1 MKSIQTSI
9 LSNEEYSFNILD
21 SIKVEVSVEKNNFHI
36 PLDSLFKMAARINKK
51 RSFLFVSKVL
61 GKHLPIHPNRGLLT
75 SALLAAKY
83 YEEVKGGRCKLKK
96 EWLDLFLKCEPSFIG
111 SAFIPKT
118 FDPLIIGFAETATA
132 LGHAFFDCFEGACY
146 VHTTRE
152 VLHGQR
158 PVISF
163 EEEHSHAT
171 SHHCYMPLEMVA
183 NDRDIILVDDELTT
197 GKTALNIIRSIHSR
211 FPRKAYSVVSILDW
225 RSEED
230 KLEFKKLEH
239 LLGITIHVVSLLAG
253 KVQVKIQN
261 EKLEQRNE
269 AHHCQIK
276 KAQIE
281 RIYLPSLF
289 EEAEI
294 SSISTNGSENN
305 TPFLYETGRFGISS
319 DVNWQTKDKIL
330 EAASFLTR
338 KRSGKNALC
347 LGTGEFMYL
356 PMKIAAEMG
365 QGISYQSTT
374 RSPIFV
380 KNETGYGA
388 EYGLAFS
395 NPEDPDI
402 AHFVYNIPPGC
413 YEELFLFFERE
424 LENEQLFPLLTE
436 LEKTQIESIKLV
448 YFMRKKG

>member
-9 LSNEEYSFNILD
+9 LSNKKYSFNILD
-21 SIKVEVSVEKNNFHI
+21 SIKVEVSVEKNDFHI
-36 PLDSLFKMAARINKK
+36 PPETLFKMAARINKK

-83 YEEVKGGRCKLKK
+83 YEEVKGGRCELKN
-96 EWLDLFLKCEPSFIG
+96 EWLSAFSKSEPFFSG
-111 SAFIPKT
+111 SAFIQKT

-132 LGHAFFDCFEGACY
+132 LGHAFFDCFEGADY

-152 VLHGQR
+152 VLQDQP

-171 SHHCYMPLEMVA
+171 SHRCYLPLQMVA
-183 NDRDIILVDDELTT
+183 NEREIILVDDELTT
-197 GKTALNIIRSIHSR
+197 GKTALNIIRSIQSR
-211 FPRKAYSVVSILDW
+211 FPRKEYSVVSILDW

-230 KLEFKKLEH
+230 KQEFKKLEH
-239 LLGITIHVVSLLAG
+239 ILGITIHVVSLIAG
-253 KVQVKIQN
+253 KVQVNIQN
-261 EKLEQRNE
+261 EKLEQRGE
-269 AHHCQIK
+269 DFPCQKK

-281 RIYLPSLF
+281 KIYLPSLF
-289 EEAEI
+289 EEAKI
-294 SSISTNGSENN
+294 STISTNGSENN

-319 DVNWQTKDKIL
+319 DVNWQTQRKTL
-330 EAASFLTR
+330 EAASFLTS
-338 KRSGKNALC
+338 KRSGRNALC

-365 QGISYQSTT
+365 PGISYQSTT

-402 AHFVYNIPPGC
+402 DHFVYNIPPGF
-413 YEELFLFFERE
+413 YDELFLFLERE
-424 LENEQLFPLLTE
+424 VDNEQLFPLLKE
-436 LEKTQIESIKLV
+436 LEKTQIESIKIV
-448 YFMRKKG
+448 CFMRKKG